1 MMMKEQNQKT
11 MTRTAYDAKAKEVN
25 AKYPQV
31 KAEVRVSPWG
41 GRLEIEVSSVDK
53 AKALAAL
60 QPTY

>member
-1 MMMKEQNQKT
+1 